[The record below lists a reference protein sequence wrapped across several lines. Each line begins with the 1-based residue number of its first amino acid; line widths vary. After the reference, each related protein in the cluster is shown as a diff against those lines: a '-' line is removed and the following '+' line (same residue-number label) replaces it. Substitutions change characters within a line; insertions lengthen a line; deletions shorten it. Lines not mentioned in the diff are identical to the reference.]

1 MDIIILSSIVS
12 LLFASF
18 LFFTYKELSK
28 PESAPQGIEDG
39 PRTKMI
45 RFVGRMFDQQ
55 DFDNQSV
62 EVKKYIYSNI
72 KRTISDME
80 SDGVYFPEEV
90 KVELEKKRE
99 QLTCEY
105 SGLPSVESYQNGV
118 IEKYE
123 ELTKGLH

>member
-1 MDIIILSSIVS
+1 MEIIILSSIVT
-12 LLFASF
+12 LLFAVFCF
-18 LFFTYKELSK
+18 LTYKELSK
-28 PESAPQGIEDG
+28 DESEPVGIENG

-55 DFDNQSV
+55 DYDNAPV
-62 EVKKYIYSNI
+62 EVKEYIYSNI

-90 KVELEKKRE
+90 KKELEKKRE
-99 QLTCEY
+99 QLSCEY
-105 SGLPSVESYQNGV
+105 SGLQSVMSYDNGTL
-118 IEKYE
+118 EKYE